1 MEKIKRILI
10 SLLYGFFRLFP
21 VRKKQVLLFSY
32 YGEQYSGSP
41 KYIGKYLLNKTDV
54 EVIWAFIQP
63 EKHQGINCKTV
74 RYGHVA
80 FYYYLA
86 TAGTVITNYRMT
98 ADFVKRSGQKYIQ
111 TWHSSLRLKMI
122 EKDAEET
129 LPAHYVEMAKKDS
142 SQLDYLLAGS
152 RKSREIFERA
162 FWYEGEIVNTG
173 TPQCDILFEDRTP
186 IKKKVCQHYNISQDC
201 RIALYAPT
209 FRKNHNTS
217 VYDLDTESV
226 ISALQERFG
235 GEWVLL
241 MRLHP
246 HLINLTDCF
255 HYSERVLQ
263 ATDYDDV
270 QELLCATDVL
280 ISDYSAIMFDF
291 SVTKRP
297 CLLYTPDFVD
307 YTQKD
312 RQLYFDIKKLPFPSF
327 ETQAEMFDYIKEF
340 PAEKYAEDLNSF
352 MKETGSFDDGN
363 ASKRVYDLI
372 WGNKKCV

>member
-1 MEKIKRILI
+1 MKIKHKLI
-10 SLLYGFFRLFP
+10 CLLYRFFRLLP
-21 VRKKQVLLFSY
+21 IKKNRVLLFSY

-41 KYIGKYLLNKTDV
+41 KYIGKYLANKSDV
-54 EVIWAFIQP
+54 DVVWAFTQP
-63 EKHQGINCKTV
+63 EKHRDLNCKIV
-74 RYGHVA
+74 HYGRID
-80 FYYYLA
+80 YYYCLA
-86 TAGTVITNYRMT
+86 TSGTVITNYRMT
-98 ADFVKRSGQKYIQ
+98 SDFVKRPEQKYIQ

-152 RKSREIFERA
+152 QKSREIFENA

-173 TPQCDILFEDRTP
+173 TPQCDVLFEDRTP
-186 IKKKVCQHYNISQDC
+186 YKQKVCQFYNIPEDC
-201 RIALYAPT
+201 HIALYAPT

-217 VYDLDTESV
+217 VYDLDTEAV
-226 ISALQERFG
+226 ISALQARFG

-255 HYSERVLQ
+255 QYSDRVLQ

-270 QELLCATDVL
+270 QELLAAADFL

-297 CLLYTPDFVD
+297 CLLYTPDLME

-312 RQLYFDIKKLPFPSF
+312 RKLYFDILKLPFPSF
-327 ETQAEMFDYIKEF
+327 EDQSQMLGYIGEF
-340 PAEKYAEDLNSF
+340 STESYTGNLNSF
-352 MKETGSFDDGN
+352 MTEIGSFDDGN
-363 ASKRVYDLI
+363 ASARVYDLI
-372 WGNKKCV
+372 WGKEK